1 MYPIFLGFLPAFIKP
16 LLVHGIIV
24 IHRVHPLLTGVL
36 LPSIVSICK
45 TLSLYYTSLYSAY
58 M

>member
-1 MYPIFLGFLPAFIKP
+1 MYPIFLGFLPAFIEP

-24 IHRVHPLLTGVL
+24 IQSVHPFFTGVL

-45 TLSLYYTSLYSAY
+45 TLSQYYTSLYSAY